1 MFRQNNKLI
10 DALYFLKKLM
20 ILVKKINI
28 INSIYFLLLFFFVK
42 NIQFFYIINEINVF
56 FVKIHTF

>member
-20 ILVKKINI
+20 ILVKKISI
-28 INSIYFLLLFFFVK
+28 IKTVVFIFLSLSLLLFYIIFFVK
-42 NIQFFYIINEINVF
+42 NIQFFLY
-56 FVKIHTF
+56 H

>member
-28 INSIYFLLLFFFVK
+28 IKTVVFIFLSLSLLLFYIIFFVK
-42 NIQFFYIINEINVF
+42 NIQFFLY
-56 FVKIHTF
+56 H